1 MLKVLQQMSTQLFFI
16 VIITTNAILQ
26 SYQSRT

>member
-1 MLKVLQQMSTQLFFI
+1 MSTQLFFI

-26 SYQSRT
+26 AYQSRT